1 MVLDLGVNCNGNA
14 DENRGEAPL
23 VDDVS
28 SSNVPNDAVV
38 MTKGVYYSFSDP
50 IVCMNIFIYFN
61 CNELKKFYLKKQ

>member
-38 MTKGVYYSFSDP
+38 MTKGV
-50 IVCMNIFIYFN
+50 
-61 CNELKKFYLKKQ
+61 